1 MPIDQIQL
9 MRTEILKELRNCGK
23 YQLPESTLLAAL
35 RLGLRP
41 APTMP
46 DFTTTL
52 TNLSDEGLIISTT
65 DTMTKAT
72 KWRITDLGKSLLSE
86 NGL

>member
-1 MPIDQIQL
+1 MNQNQL

-23 YQLPESTLLAAL
+23 YQLPQDTLLAAL
-35 RLGLRP
+35 RLSLRP

-46 DFTTTL
+46 DFTATL
-52 TNLSDEGLIISTT
+52 TALSDEGLIISTT
-65 DTMTKAT
+65 DTLTGAT